1 MDETEIRSTLR
12 RLRDKRE
19 KLTAQIAELDVE
31 RAETV
36 AAGFDAGLSASAMIE
51 DSGLSQQRL
60 SQLKRGG
67 AKGRL

>member
-1 MDETEIRSTLR
+1 MDETDIRSTLR

-19 KLTAQIAELDVE
+19 QLTARIAELDVE
-31 RAETV
+31 RAEAV

-67 AKGRL
+67 AKGRR